1 MTTQPTTMIPLY
13 NYDGPYSADLAAQQ
27 TIKLLLAAEEFRYLP
42 QIRAQINLR
51 DARWLIV

>member
-1 MTTQPTTMIPLY
+1 MIPLY